1 MLLLSENAPK
11 AYRNYFVIFGGIK
24 WREGGGEADEGRGM
38 IDGAEETPMLVHSV
52 R

>member
-1 MLLLSENAPK
+1 M
-11 AYRNYFVIFGGIK
+11 
-24 WREGGGEADEGRGM
+24 EGGRGEADEGRGM